1 MHPVGGSLRLARSD
15 EDGAI
20 IGIKKLEPG
29 RDIRGVIGPWLVGNA
44 EIGQDAIYAA

>member
-29 RDIRGVIGPWLVGNA
+29 RVGDA
-44 EIGQDAIYAA
+44 EIGE